1 MTLEQ
6 VVHRIATDS
15 AFAASVREYPEAA
28 LKGEAPELSSS
39 EIRSLMAA
47 LTADE
52 TQKAPG
58 AALPWFESQ
67 LASNPDNRPQTAL
80 PWFEAQLGMRP
91 V

>member
-15 AFAASVREYPEAA
+15 EFAASVREYPEAT
-28 LKGEAPELSSS
+28 LMGEGAELNPA
-39 EIRSLMAA
+39 EIRALMAA
-47 LTADE
+47 LKVDE
-52 TQKAPG
+52 TQKTPS

-67 LASNPDNRPQTAL
+67 LGSNPDNRPQAAL